1 MQLGLIKWFDKEK
14 GFGVVENTIE
24 GEFFFHINN
33 FNIPPDQ
40 LLKATALIFIK
51 KIDNRGRKSAVNCR
65 LIGELNDWNLIMQYL
80 DKKSRINIE
89 VRQTGRGYRR
99 NTIESVDIKTYS
111 THQLFKKLNES
122 EIYQMI
128 VEYFDNDL
136 DEYLFID
143 YCDFI
148 NDRIEKSI
156 DNEIGK
162 NLIFNIF
169 KYFGENLTH
178 LILFKAWKNEK
189 LEYIG
194 YEQELEFEI
203 PEATLKLFK
212 EEISVEEL
220 KRIKNFSYGNSFC
233 NEISL
238 FKLNNLNNESSDNLV
253 ISYDFLNFVE
263 NSNKIHYKNIIDK
276 LLSEKLFSELIQEAN
291 SLGPINN
298 SNDLNKYN
306 NLKLVRY
313 SQIEDDT
320 KNLICKEIDKI
331 IISKSS
337 NEYKIELWINGILDD
352 LSFDLIRNYFQNN
365 DNGNEKR
372 LAILSKLEFNLQYK
386 LLSEYIENDKTQE
399 SFVLFEKLIN
409 KEILKINNPNLSLL
423 VNKILNKFSFKI
435 YNSVERFKDIFSEY
449 PLTVEVEKQ
458 VTENIDLQSNEIG
471 FDKLIQIFT
480 TLKNFNLIRD
490 HNHLLELMER
500 IEIVYEKFDIFIKLI
515 PSNFNINILKAI
527 IKNNY
532 KKLFISERI
541 TIIEKS
547 LSRPEVMKIL
557 IDDFFVFED
566 DNFDRQFDEL
576 IIFLKQNSNILLN
589 NYFLDKYH
597 QQLSLKNP
605 IEIFKIAF
613 ISNHKSAQKESIQN
627 LKFNSEGVII
637 DFIDFINTN
646 NINDDVIGSNIPLKA
661 FIEFIKSS
669 ANHFINDDCKIFL
682 KKHNGLIQCLT
693 VKFLIHQLHLQNITK
708 IRLIELLNTFEWTEI
723 SAVLL
728 KVLVEESNSSEKLI
742 LEKLSQFFKSHFE
755 ILAINKFDK
764 ASFLDNFTI
773 KNILNKCNGRRQ
785 YDAEYWQKNGTSR
798 WYIKDGVRYNL
809 KEAMNCYCEGR
820 PWKKEFLWDANN
832 NTPSNLQYEFYWCR
846 NSYCAQRNDLYDL
859 TKPYNSWTISEISNV
874 LNLNIEKLA
883 LATLSGWANRM
894 NQIVNHLFCRSC
906 NEVLRP
912 LPFRPSTLG
921 YYAVPL
927 FHCVN
932 DKCSDNKTIRFT
944 HCLNGKCESHKTSEP
959 LDSRDCENCNP
970 NDLNHTGLQCNYCDS
985 SCPVCSGYITRVRTQ
1000 ESW

>member
-1 MQLGLIKWFDKEK
+1 LI
-14 GFGVVENTIE
+14 
-24 GEFFFHINN
+24 
-33 FNIPPDQ
+33 
-40 LLKATALIFIK
+40 
-51 KIDNRGRKSAVNCR
+51 
-65 LIGELNDWNLIMQYL
+65 
-80 DKKSRINIE
+80 
-89 VRQTGRGYRR
+89 
-99 NTIESVDIKTYS
+99 
-111 THQLFKKLNES
+111 
-122 EIYQMI
+122 
-128 VEYFDNDL
+128 
-136 DEYLFID
+136 
-143 YCDFI
+143 
-148 NDRIEKSI
+148 
-156 DNEIGK
+156 
-162 NLIFNIF
+162 
-169 KYFGENLTH
+169 
-178 LILFKAWKNEK
+178 
-189 LEYIG
+189 
-194 YEQELEFEI
+194 
-203 PEATLKLFK
+203 
-212 EEISVEEL
+212 
-220 KRIKNFSYGNSFC
+220 
-233 NEISL
+233 
-238 FKLNNLNNESSDNLV
+238 
-253 ISYDFLNFVE
+253 
-263 NSNKIHYKNIIDK
+263 
-276 LLSEKLFSELIQEAN
+276 
-291 SLGPINN
+291 
-298 SNDLNKYN
+298 
-306 NLKLVRY
+306 RY

-320 KNLICKEIDKI
+320 KDLISKEIDKI

-337 NEYKIELWINGILDD
+337 NEYQIELWINGILDD
-352 LSFDLIRNYFQNN
+352 LSFDLIMNYFQNKE
-365 DNGNEKR
+365 NGNEKR
-372 LAILSKLEFNLQYK
+372 IAILSKLDFTLQYK
-386 LLSEYIENDKTQE
+386 ILLEYIENYKPED
-399 SFVLFEKLIN
+399 SFVLFEKIIKN
-409 KEILKINNPNLSLL
+409 EILQVNNPDIHSL
-423 VNKILNKFSFKI
+423 VNIILSNYTFKM
-435 YNSVERFKDIFSEY
+435 YNSVERFENLFLGYNISG
-449 PLTVEVEKQ
+449 EVKLQ
-458 VTENIDLQSNEIG
+458 IVKNINIQSNEIG

-480 TLKNFNLIRD
+480 NLKNFDLIRD

-547 LSRPEVMKIL
+547 QSKPELMKIL
-557 IDDFFVFED
+557 IDEFFVFED

-576 IIFLKQNSNILLN
+576 IIFLKQNSNITLN

-597 QQLSLKNP
+597 QQFSLKNP

-613 ISNHKSAQKESIQN
+613 ISNHKNAQKESIQN
-627 LKFNSEGVII
+627 LKFNSERVII

-661 FIEFIKSS
+661 FIEFINTS

-693 VKFLIHQLHLQNITK
+693 VKYLIHQLHLQNITK

-742 LEKLSQFFKSHFE
+742 LEKLSQIFKSHFE
-755 ILAINKFDK
+755 ILAINKFDN

-970 NDLNHTGLQCNYCDS
+970 NDINHTGLQCNYCDS
-985 SCPVCSGYITRVRTQ
+985 SCPVCSGYSTRVRTQ